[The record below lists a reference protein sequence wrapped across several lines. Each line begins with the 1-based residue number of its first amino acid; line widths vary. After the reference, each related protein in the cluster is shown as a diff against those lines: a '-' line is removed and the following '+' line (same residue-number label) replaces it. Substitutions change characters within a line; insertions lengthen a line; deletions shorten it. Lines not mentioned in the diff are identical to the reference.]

1 MKKIILLLALFLTTT
16 FIFGQMPK
24 KAERVAVNDT
34 HLYYEVYGEGK
45 PLILLHGY
53 TLSSRMWTSFIA
65 DFQEEYAIYLIDLT
79 GHGKSDGF
87 TKDLSIRSVAKDL
100 EALLKKLQLDSV
112 QAIGFSYGGD
122 VLFQLAIINPTI
134 VESMITIGAV
144 GTWNVHN
151 HPNYLDAFTFENK
164 DNFPWMNAYHS
175 NETQVRALFEQF
187 KNYTVRVRDDELKN
201 IQTEVMLLFG
211 DDDEGIQLEE
221 AFRARKYLPN
231 SDLWIVPNQPHSVH
245 EGIHKAAFIK
255 NAKLFFGKER
265 LEK

>member
-1 MKKIILLLALFLTTT
+1 MKKIILLLTLFLTAT
-16 FIFGQMPK
+16 FSFGQLPK
-24 KAERVAVNDT
+24 KAERVAVNNT
-34 HLYYEVYGEGK
+34 HLYYEVYGKGQ

-65 DFQEEYAIYLIDLT
+65 NFQEDYEIYLIDLT
-79 GHGKSDGF
+79 GHGKSDRF
-87 TKDLSIRSVAKDL
+87 TEDLSIQSVAKDL
-100 EALLKKLQLDSV
+100 EALLQKLQLDSV
-112 QAIGFSYGGD
+112 QAVGFSYGGD

-134 VESMITIGAV
+134 VTSMITIGAV
-144 GTWNVHN
+144 GTWDVHN
-151 HPNYLDAFTFENK
+151 HPNYLAAFTFENK

-187 KNYTVRVRDDELKN
+187 KNYTVRVSDAELKS

-221 AFRARKYLPN
+221 AFRARQHLPN
-231 SDLWIVPNQPHSVH
+231 SDLWILPNQSHSVH
-245 EGIHKAAFIK
+245 EGAYRTDFIK

-265 LEK
+265 LE

>member
-1 MKKIILLLALFLTTT
+1 MKKIILILAILSIAT
-16 FIFGQMPK
+16 FSFSQIPK
-24 KAERVAVNDT
+24 KAERVAVNNT
-34 HLYYEVYGEGK
+34 HLYYEVYGAGR

-53 TLSSRMWTSFIA
+53 TLSSRMWTPFIA
-65 DFQEEYAIYLIDLT
+65 DFQKDFEIYLIDLT

-87 TKDLSIRSVAKDL
+87 SEDLSIRSVAKDL
-100 EALLKKLQLDSV
+100 EALLKALELDTI

-122 VLFQLAIINPTI
+122 VLFQLAILNPSI
-134 VESMITIGAV
+134 MEAMITIGAV
-144 GTWNVHN
+144 GTWDVNN
-151 HPNYLDAFTFENK
+151 HLNYLQAFTFENK

-187 KNYTVRVRDDELKN
+187 KNYTVRVSDEELKS

-221 AFRARKYLPN
+221 AFRARKNLPH

-245 EGIHKAAFIK
+245 EGAQKAEFIK
-255 NAKLFFGKER
+255 NAKLFFAKKRNE
-265 LEK
+265 